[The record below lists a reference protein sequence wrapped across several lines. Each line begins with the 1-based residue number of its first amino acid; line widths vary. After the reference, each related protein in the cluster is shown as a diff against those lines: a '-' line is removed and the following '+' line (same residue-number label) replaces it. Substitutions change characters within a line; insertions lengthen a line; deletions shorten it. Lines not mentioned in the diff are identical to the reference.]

1 MLLLNVIS
9 VFYLLQ
15 SHTKGEV
22 TTNKALTLFKLF
34 TNFIIIIIIIIIN
47 ILFNFIMMMMM
58 MIIIIIIIWSS
69 RFNGYQSHVHRVYTV
84 TDENPSKED
93 FPMMALKT
101 RHKFFYNSTKS

>member
-22 TTNKALTLFKLF
+22 TANKASTLFQLF
-34 TNFIIIIIIIIIN
+34 TNFIIIIITIIID
-47 ILFNFIMMMMM
+47 ILFSFLID
-58 MIIIIIIIWSS
+58 IIIIIIILL
-69 RFNGYQSHVHRVYTV
+69 FNIVGSTGISLVFRVYTV

-93 FPMMALKT
+93 FPVMALKT

>member
-22 TTNKALTLFKLF
+22 TANKALTLFKLF

-47 ILFNFIMMMMM
+47 ILFNFI
-58 MIIIIIIIWSS
+58 IIIIIIIII
-69 RFNGYQSHVHRVYTV
+69 
-84 TDENPSKED
+84 
-93 FPMMALKT
+93 
-101 RHKFFYNSTKS
+101 

>member
-22 TTNKALTLFKLF
+22 TANKTTALFKLF
-34 TNFIIIIIIIIIN
+34 TYFIIIVIITIIIN
-47 ILFNFIMMMMM
+47 ILFNFNINN
-58 MIIIIIIIWSS
+58 IIIIIINSS
-69 RFNGYQSHVHRVYTV
+69 RFYGYQSRVHRVYTV
-84 TDENPSKED
+84 TKTSKED
-93 FPMMALKT
+93 FTVMALKT

>member
-22 TTNKALTLFKLF
+22 TANKALTLFKLF

-47 ILFNFIMMMMM
+47 ILFNFI
-58 MIIIIIIIWSS
+58 IIIIIIIIII
-69 RFNGYQSHVHRVYTV
+69 
-84 TDENPSKED
+84 
-93 FPMMALKT
+93 
-101 RHKFFYNSTKS
+101 

>member
-22 TTNKALTLFKLF
+22 TANKTTALFKLF
-34 TNFIIIIIIIIIN
+34 TYFIIIVIITIIINILFNFNINIIIIIIIIIIN
-47 ILFNFIMMMMM
+47 
-58 MIIIIIIIWSS
+58 SS
-69 RFNGYQSHVHRVYTV
+69 RFYGYQSRVHRVYTV
-84 TDENPSKED
+84 TKTSKED
-93 FPMMALKT
+93 FTVMALKT

>member
-22 TTNKALTLFKLF
+22 TANKASILFKLF
-34 TNFIIIIIIIIIN
+34 TNFIIIIITIIIN
-47 ILFNFIMMMMM
+47 ILFNFI
-58 MIIIIIIIWSS
+58 IIIIIIIIMKSS
-69 RFNGYQSHVHRVYTV
+69 RFNGYQSRVHRVYTV

-93 FPMMALKT
+93 FTVMALKT
-101 RHKFFYNSTKS
+101 RHTIFYNSTKS

>member
-34 TNFIIIIIIIIIN
+34 TNFITIIIIIIN
-47 ILFNFIMMMMM
+47 ILFNFIIMMMMM
-58 MIIIIIIIWSS
+58 IIIIIIWSS
-69 RFNGYQSHVHRVYTV
+69 RFNGYQSRVHRVYTV

-93 FPMMALKT
+93 FTVMALKT

>member
-22 TTNKALTLFKLF
+22 TANKTTALFKLF
-34 TNFIIIIIIIIIN
+34 TYFIIIVIITIIVNILFNFNINIIIIIIN
-47 ILFNFIMMMMM
+47 
-58 MIIIIIIIWSS
+58 SS
-69 RFNGYQSHVHRVYTV
+69 RFYGYQSRVHRVYTV
-84 TDENPSKED
+84 TKTSKED
-93 FPMMALKT
+93 FTVMALKT